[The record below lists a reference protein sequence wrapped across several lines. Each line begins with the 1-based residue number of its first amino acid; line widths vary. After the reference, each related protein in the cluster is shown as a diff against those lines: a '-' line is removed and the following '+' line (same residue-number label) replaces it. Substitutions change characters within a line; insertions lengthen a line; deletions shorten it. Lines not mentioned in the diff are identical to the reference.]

1 MYKLHDHDTLTQ
13 DSGLLFM
20 YVSDKMIPNIYI
32 LKNKDCLSKYY
43 FYFILKSFIID
54 DTK

>member
-13 DSGLLFM
+13 DSGLGM
-20 YVSDKMIPNIYI
+20 CQTKWHKISISWKT
-32 LKNKDCLSKYY
+32 DCLSKYY
-43 FYFILKSFIID
+43 FSFIFILFIIN